1 MQDKSDAGQVLL
13 RTLYF
18 IVSNI
23 IVIDRYVIVG
33 YWFPKI
39 ISMEYSF
46 VAHFFV
52 AAQSLRPFNLLKWL
66 S

>member
-33 YWFPKI
+33 Y
-39 ISMEYSF
+39 
-46 VAHFFV
+46 
-52 AAQSLRPFNLLKWL
+52 
-66 S
+66 